1 MTTDLE
7 GAVELDEAHRA
18 LTAASRQLPELWE
31 QPNKAAVGV
40 VVKPQHLRLILAALK
55 AARHDYHTKTR
66 EADDALASI
75 TRELDEALERERTNL
90 VLLREMRDLVKDHPD
105 FQKRDFVPL
114 GIAMGNALHSR
125 SAQGGE
131 TKDAPRSIAQIVAD
145 WPRCDQCGSLFP
157 GSFTENCN
165 RPECPGR
172 AALVN
177 GEGGE

>member
-75 TRELDEALERERTNL
+75 TRERDAMREALTPSADTKAAYIGEIKFSVCQGMDDDGCEIWGDVTIPWDATKAT
-90 VLLREMRDLVKDHPD
+90 MAM
-105 FQKRDFVPL
+105 
-114 GIAMGNALHSR
+114 IA
-125 SAQGGE
+125 
-131 TKDAPRSIAQIVAD
+131 KY
-145 WPRCDQCGSLFP
+145 
-157 GSFTENCN
+157 
-165 RPECPGR
+165 

-177 GEGGE
+177 GDASDA

>member
-75 TRELDEALERERTNL
+75 TRERDAMRTALAGFGDDYQTSDRHHPNHVLIPTLVFERVR
-90 VLLREMRDLVKDHPD
+90 
-105 FQKRDFVPL
+105 
-114 GIAMGNALHSR
+114 A
-125 SAQGGE
+125 
-131 TKDAPRSIAQIVAD
+131 
-145 WPRCDQCGSLFP
+145 
-157 GSFTENCN
+157 
-165 RPECPGR
+165 

-177 GEGGE
+177 GEGE